1 MAIPVIFWAEK
12 LILVIIY
19 LSQPRKVKIN
29 IYTLLVSSIQLSM
42 ARFLGDPNHFNG
54 PGLPVDKFSI
64 GKKHFFKN
72 TNNVRGFFS
81 QQGGR
86 H

>member
-1 MAIPVIFWAEK
+1 
-12 LILVIIY
+12 
-19 LSQPRKVKIN
+19 
-29 IYTLLVSSIQLSM
+29 
-42 ARFLGDPNHFNG
+42 
-54 PGLPVDKFSI
+54 VDRFSI
-64 GKKHFFKN
+64 GKKHFFMN